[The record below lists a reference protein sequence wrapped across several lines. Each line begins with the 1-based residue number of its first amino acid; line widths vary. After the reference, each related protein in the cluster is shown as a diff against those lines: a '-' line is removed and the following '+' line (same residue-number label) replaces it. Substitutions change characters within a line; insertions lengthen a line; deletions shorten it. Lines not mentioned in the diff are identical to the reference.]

1 MKKLIGVLVVA
12 VGAYLGLTYYGG
24 YAGERAF
31 KLQLE
36 QSAVQGEV
44 HGYEVELVS
53 YDRGFMSADMVMTVR
68 MDLTSMGLDE
78 VALTSNTKIQDRK
91 STRLNS
97 SHVAISYAVFC
108 LKKKK
113 KRTHKR
119 KQSPS
124 HLT

>member
-53 YDRGFMSADMVMTVR
+53 YDRGFMSADMVLPGGRV
-68 MDLTSMGLDE
+68 LTTMGGKKAE
-78 VALTSNTKIQDRK
+78 LTGK
-91 STRLNS
+91 TRLRPGPFRLPNG
-97 SHVAISYAVFC
+97 AVN
-108 LKKKK
+108 LGRSARNQRLGWSAKIVGWN
-113 KRTHKR
+113 
-119 KQSPS
+119 
-124 HLT
+124 